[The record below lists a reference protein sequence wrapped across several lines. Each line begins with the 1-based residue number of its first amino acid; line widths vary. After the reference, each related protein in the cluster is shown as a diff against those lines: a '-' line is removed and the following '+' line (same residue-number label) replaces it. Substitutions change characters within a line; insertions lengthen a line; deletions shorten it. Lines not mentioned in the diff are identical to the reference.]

1 MADKRDF
8 YEVLELKKGA
18 SEDEIKKAYRRL
30 AKKYHPDMNPGD
42 KDAEVKFKEV
52 NEAYSILSDPEKKS
66 RYDQFG
72 HAGVDPSYGAGQG
85 GYGGFGGFGGMDF
98 DMGDIFS
105 SFFGG
110 GSSSARRNGPVRGED
125 IMTRL
130 VISFEEAA
138 FGCKKTINFPRT
150 ETCSACG
157 GSGAEKGTQPETC
170 SRCGGSGTIRTQ
182 QRTILGMM
190 QSQRPCDVCGGTGR
204 IVKTP
209 CKTCRGAGVE
219 RKQKKF
225 DANIPA
231 GIGEGERIMLRG
243 QGNAGR
249 RGGPSG
255 DLIVEINI
263 RPHPIFERKGYDIYC
278 EVPISFAEATL
289 GGEIKIPTLEG
300 QESYKIPEGTQP
312 GTTFSLKNRGVQIIR
327 TTRRGNL
334 YFTVNVEVPRDLTKA
349 QKDLL
354 RQFEDSMTGKNMGKK
369 TTFAE
374 KVKKLFQQ

>member
-8 YEVLELKKGA
+8 YEVLELQKGA

-52 NEAYSILSDPEKKS
+52 NEAYSVLSDAEKKS

-72 HAGVDPSYGAGQG
+72 FAGVDPSYGAGQG
-85 GYGGFGGFGGMDF
+85 GYGGFGGFSGMDF

-110 GSSSARRNGPVRGED
+110 GASSARRNGPVRGED
-125 IMTRL
+125 VMTRL
-130 VISFEEAA
+130 IISFEESV
-138 FGCKKTINFPRT
+138 FGCKKTVTFPRT

-157 GSGAEKGTQPETC
+157 GSGAEKGTQRETC
-170 SRCGGSGTIRTQ
+170 TRCGGTGTIRTQ

-190 QSQRPCDVCGGTGR
+190 QSQRPCDVCGGAGT

-209 CKTCRGAGVE
+209 CKVCRGSGVE
-219 RKQKKF
+219 RKQKRY
-225 DANIPA
+225 DINIPA
-231 GIGEGERIMLRG
+231 GIADGGAIRLRS

-255 DLIVEINI
+255 DLIVEIHV
-263 RPHPIFERKGYDIYC
+263 RPHPIFERRGNDIYC

-300 QESYKIPEGTQP
+300 EEGFKIPEGTQT
-312 GTTFSLKNRGVQIIR
+312 GATFSLKNRGVQVIN

-334 YFTVNVEVPRDLTKA
+334 FFTVNVEVPKDLTKA
-349 QKDLL
+349 QKELL
-354 RQFEDSMTGKNMGKK
+354 RQFDDSMTGKNMGKK

-374 KVKKLFQQ
+374 KLKNLFK

>member
-1 MADKRDF
+1 MAEKRDY
-8 YEVLELKKGA
+8 YEVLELQKGA

-42 KDAEVKFKEV
+42 ASAEVKFKEV
-52 NEAYSILSDPEKKS
+52 NEAYSVLSDPEKKG

-72 HAGVDPSYGAGQG
+72 FAGVDPSYGAGQG
-85 GYGGFGGFGGMDF
+85 GAGFGGFSGFGGMDF
-98 DMGDIFS
+98 DVGDIFS

-110 GSSSARRNGPVRGED
+110 SSAARRNGPVRGED
-125 IMTRL
+125 VMTRL

-138 FGCKKTINFPRT
+138 FGCKKTISFPRT

-157 GSGAEKGTQPETC
+157 GSGAEKGTRPENC
-170 SRCGGSGTIRTQ
+170 SRCGGTGTIRIQ
-182 QRTILGMM
+182 QRTMLGMM
-190 QSQRPCDVCGGTGR
+190 QTQRPCDVCGGAGT
-204 IVKTP
+204 IIKTP

-249 RGGPSG
+249 RGGQNG

-263 RPHPIFERKGYDIYC
+263 RPHPVFERRGYDIYC
-278 EVPISFAEATL
+278 EVPISFTEAAL
-289 GGEIKIPTLEG
+289 GGEIRIPTLEG
-300 QESYKIPEGTQP
+300 EESFKIPEGTQP
-312 GTTFSLKNRGVQIIR
+312 GTVFTLKGRGVQVIR
-327 TTRRGNL
+327 TNRRGNL
-334 YFTVNVEVPRDLTKA
+334 YFTVTVEVPRDLTKE
-349 QKDLL
+349 QKELL
-354 RQFEDSMTGKNMGKK
+354 RQFESGITGKNMGKK
-369 TTFAE
+369 SSFAD
-374 KVKKLFQQ
+374 KLKKLFQ